1 MQTKLTRGEQALI
14 DLASVTQVATVNV
27 AVQSSRTA
35 VNALEA
41 ILADAEQVVIQSDG
55 VHADIATHFTKIRHS
70 LTMITDTIQQ

>member
-1 MQTKLTRGEQALI
+1 MPTNLTRGEQSLV

-35 VNALEA
+35 VNALEV
-41 ILADAEQVVIQSDG
+41 ILTDAEQVVIQSDS

-70 LTMITDTIQQ
+70 LTIITDATQR